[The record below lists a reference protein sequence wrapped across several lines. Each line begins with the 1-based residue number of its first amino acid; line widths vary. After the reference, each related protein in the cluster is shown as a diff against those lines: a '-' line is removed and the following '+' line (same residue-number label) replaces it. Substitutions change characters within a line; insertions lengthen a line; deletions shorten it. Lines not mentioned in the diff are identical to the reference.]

1 MLGIGVKRIVYSI
14 YTNEVDE
21 HTSTNDFKKSQ
32 FKKYKE
38 KIIKSQRDYANLC
51 NADYK
56 LFNTKITNYDNI
68 QFEKIFL
75 LEKLCK
81 EYDEILYLDFDVIP
95 HTNKIVFN
103 EFDLNTIC
111 GYFIKR
117 IINIRNLP
125 KKYEYGPLNIF
136 TKICCKQAM
145 LLIDDI
151 TSDNSIL
158 NTGVLLANKNCIKK
172 LKFKERFKKINET
185 YKEALK
191 DNLYP
196 EEISSCWKPNN
207 EIYMNYLI
215 EKYNIPYTDIGIQW
229 NFMLDEEC
237 PEPTAGAHM
246 LHHINKEFELSY
258 SSIGSSSTSSII
270 SSDI

>member
-1 MLGIGVKRIVYSI
+1 MKRIVYSI

-38 KIIKSQRDYANLC
+38 KIIKSQKDYANLC
-51 NADYK
+51 NSDYK
-56 LFNTKITNYDNI
+56 LFNTKITNYDSI

-75 LEKLCK
+75 LEKLSK

-95 HTNKIVFN
+95 HTNKIIFN

-117 IINIRNLP
+117 IINIRDLP
-125 KKYEYGPLNIF
+125 KKYEYSPLNVF
-136 TKICCKQAM
+136 TKICCKRAM

-151 TSDNSIL
+151 DSDDSLL
-158 NTGVLLANKNCIKK
+158 NTGILLANKNSIKN
-172 LKFKERFKKINET
+172 LKFKERFENANEA
-185 YKEALK
+185 YKEAFN
-191 DNLYP
+191 DNLYS
-196 EEISSCWKPNN
+196 EDISKCWKPNN
-207 EIYMNYLI
+207 EVYMSYLI
-215 EKYNIPYTDIGIQW
+215 ERYNIPYTDIGIQW
-229 NFMLDEEC
+229 NFMLNEEC
-237 PEPTAGAHM
+237 PSPTAGAHM
-246 LHHINKEFELSY
+246 LHHVNKEFEISY
-258 SSIGSSSTSSII
+258 SSTFSSSISSVD

>member
-1 MLGIGVKRIVYSI
+1 LITLGIGVKRIVYSI

-38 KIIKSQRDYANLC
+38 NIIKSQKDYANLC

-75 LEKLCK
+75 LENLCQ

-95 HTNKIVFN
+95 QTEKIIFN

-117 IINIRNLP
+117 IINIRELP
-125 KKYEYGPLNIF
+125 KKYEYSPLNIF
-136 TKICCKQAM
+136 IKMCCKRAM

-151 TSDNSIL
+151 HSDNSLL
-158 NTGVLLANKNCIKK
+158 NTGILLANKDSIKK
-172 LKFKERFKKINET
+172 LKFKERFENTNKVYE
-185 YKEALK
+185 EALN
-191 DNLYP
+191 DNLYS
-196 EEISSCWKPNN
+196 EDISKCWKPNN
-207 EIYMNYLI
+207 EVYMSYLI
-215 EKYNIPYTDIGIQW
+215 ERYNIPYTNIGIQW
-229 NFMLDEEC
+229 NFMLNKEC

-246 LHHINKEFELSY
+246 LHHVNKEFQLSY
-258 SSIGSSSTSSII
+258 SSLTSSTN

>member
-1 MLGIGVKRIVYSI
+1 MKRIVYSI
-14 YTNEVDE
+14 YTNEVNE

-38 KIIKSQRDYANLC
+38 KIIKSQKDYANLC

-56 LFNTKITNYDNI
+56 LFNTEITNYDNI

-75 LEKLCK
+75 LENLCE
-81 EYDEILYLDFDVIP
+81 EYDEILYLDCDVIP
-95 HTNKIVFN
+95 QTEKIIFN

-117 IINIRNLP
+117 IINIRELP
-125 KKYEYGPLNIF
+125 KKYEYSPLNIF
-136 TKICCKQAM
+136 TKMCCKRAM

-151 TSDNSIL
+151 HSDNSLL
-158 NTGVLLANKNCIKK
+158 NTGILLANKDSIKK
-172 LKFKERFKKINET
+172 LKFKERFENTNKA
-185 YKEALK
+185 YKEALN
-191 DNLYP
+191 DNLYS
-196 EEISSCWKPNN
+196 EDISKCWKPNN
-207 EIYMNYLI
+207 EVYMSYLI
-215 EKYNIPYTDIGIQW
+215 ERYNIPYTNIGIQW

-246 LHHINKEFELSY
+246 LHHVNKEFQLSY
-258 SSIGSSSTSSII
+258 SSTDSSLTSSIN